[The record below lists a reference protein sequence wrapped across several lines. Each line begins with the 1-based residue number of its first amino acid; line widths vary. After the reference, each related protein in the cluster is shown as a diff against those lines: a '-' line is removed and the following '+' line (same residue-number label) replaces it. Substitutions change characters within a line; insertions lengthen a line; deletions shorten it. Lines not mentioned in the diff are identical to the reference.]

1 MKTKL
6 FTIAMMVALMLTAMT
21 KVQAQNYDGPCLPQ
35 SHGLVGHQ
43 SALCGIIQTIA
54 MTGGVNWV
62 SFYVETTL
70 DDLKAALEA
79 TGGTNIVIQAKNG
92 STTWN
97 GRRWL
102 GTVSGFSLTQMYKIH
117 VAADC
122 EIALEGM
129 PLNPAELTITINN
142 GANWIGFPFTESM
155 TLSDAFAG
163 FPANQ
168 DAVASKSGSSTWN
181 GRRWLGLL
189 NTLVPGQGYIYTSA
203 ATESKEFTYPTS
215 SSKAANGEK
224 ALLKSKGRKS
234 LDGIRS
240 ISKMK

>member
-117 VAADC
+117 VTADC

-129 PLNPAELTITINN
+129 PLNPAEHPITISE
-142 GANWIGFPFTESM
+142 GTNWIGFPCSESM
-155 TLSDAFAG
+155 TLNTAFAG
-163 FPANQ
+163 FSANQ
-168 DAVASKSGSSTWN
+168 DAVSSKGGSSTWN
-181 GRRWLGLL
+181 GRRWLGSLT
-189 NTLVPGQGYIYTSA
+189 TLEPGQGYIYNSA
-203 ATESKEFTYPTS
+203 ASGDKVLIFPS
-215 SSKAANGEK
+215 SAK
-224 ALLKSKGRKS
+224 
-234 LDGIRS
+234 
-240 ISKMK
+240 